1 MKLWQYVRLMRK
13 TVLSLKCSR
22 MRTRLRVTLSLLGT
36 KKKVESRSEISQG
49 DRKRTRLYVS
59 N

>member
-1 MKLWQYVRLMRK
+1 MKLWQYVKLMRE

-22 MRTRLRVTLSLLGT
+22 MRTSLTFTLSLLGT

-49 DRKRTRLYVS
+49 DRKRTRLYGS